1 MSGFELERQSLSEK
15 LTHVTEVSKRFS
27 QGEMSRDLLKS
38 LQRSSDIVRDL
49 WALYV
54 DRPYV
59 YARVMQQLG
68 KVMGKAQLRKIHNDV
83 LGRTKAAEQET
94 QQAAKK
100 PLKKSAKFGS
110 QSLPPSKGDDAGSS
124 KSAAEDEGER
134 EFTVN
139 LPKLGLKNVKVKVG
153 SAEGQQSLSATDLPI
168 PFLKGVTGAVTF
180 SNRKVS
186 KISASGQLDAAL
198 MESAHVGVDFTRVGT
213 EGSKYTP
220 NVTIDVVN
228 LKIPGLDDGLTTKL
242 ALADG
247 DSVAF
252 EGEISGASK
261 ILGDVSLNGHGKVKT
276 AGSDTSIDGTL
287 EISKSAGGKG
297 SEKLA
302 AAPGEKS
309 AAKPEAG
316 GGASAGVSYTG
327 SVTINAN
334 AGTISAAKGIL
345 SLSNVSI
352 LADPASTVELEVDY
366 DGAAFKASLL
376 NSVTLAEYE
385 FKGASKMG
393 AAAEGGDKKSGAKGG
408 RSTAVQLTIESATY
422 DGGLDA
428 DCLVSTRLGGI
439 IQADGTVHIA
449 KNNITGGQVT
459 INAEEVPIIGNK
471 AFLSTTLAGDIAIDE
486 QGFNGSAT
494 GSAKFK
500 VGKRDILVNLDESNF
515 GSDGQLSGKVSL
527 AQPVEFKPLKFET
540 LVADFGSSEGLTH
553 VDGRISLDTPF
564 VKSDENG
571 IAVTYAEQQLNAKGK
586 LNLSGPSGGGAA
598 GGGAAG
604 GDTVA
609 TCDFEANLNPDAFK
623 GTGDFLVTKDYKVG
637 STKLQIL
644 KDSTA
649 KITLTDAGIEPVA
662 FEGKYNYGHGEGGAK
677 DDAKSGGGKSDKG
690 GGTPLMFSGDFTGCT
705 YDVNTGMLDGS
716 ATAVLESE
724 IEYKSPLVDVRIDSK
739 RRGEQTQFNVKIANS
754 AVESLSGSLCYQAD
768 IPLKAGK
775 GKGEMLYLEGKIDD
789 FTINVPEE
797 KFSGTVKNSLRKD
810 LWLVGDTKAANSL
823 KLNGNLRNNL
833 TFIVENNEIA
843 SIEVDAEAE
852 TKITHRYFEEGS
864 EKFSVK
870 LKDAFVDKDTLDI
883 TSGQATIRPLSDVK
897 MVFSKG
903 QTKLTVNES
912 SHVAASIKDSIVE
925 SVTLKSGFSGE
936 TSVLKTDT
944 PIEFAGATDFVV
956 SDIQGV
962 GKVDGNVK
970 VATTK
975 DCIIDAIEDVDEI
988 VLRKGAKFGLQMS
1001 DSEIDKVT
1009 GSMSLDYAIKA
1020 GNIKSIPDGFA
1031 ARLVCAN
1038 MNYRPA
1044 EKKFSGKVSVGPA
1057 KDIVFKPGESDGESG
1072 GKGADGSFTL
1082 KAKGTGLN
1090 AELKDNKLKSLSGTA
1105 GFEAKASLTGTT
1117 NSASVDFKEGLA
1129 TLNLDV
1135 DTGAIHELTVSSN
1148 VELNAQ
1154 LSDKL
1159 TIHSESGTV
1168 TADFDAKGLS
1178 QATFTGKINIDFALN
1193 NGEVANFVVDSGKGV
1208 SYHRETGF
1216 SGDVKLSCLNRVKLG
1231 EIAKGK
1237 YEYGFGGGEGAA
1249 ASIDATIENS
1259 TINRIGGKAGLF
1271 LEEKSDDKEASLLKV
1286 RGNIEF
1292 DYDVVSQTLAS
1303 ANGKADIDEKELCKV
1318 GNDNKLILKKSEVDV
1333 SIVNNALESI
1343 KGKVNLALAD
1353 AEGDYMAFMSEENFD
1368 CTGDMNKF
1376 NATVDGHF
1384 TREKLIGQS
1393 GTTQFFVTDK
1403 GADIGTSFKCVIV
1416 DNEIESLSGGFGI
1429 LVKTDNTPLF
1439 QGGIV
1444 DGSYDRESGSFS
1456 GQGKIDLLKDLDLP
1470 KEGSQ
1475 FALKAGSGGSATLEK
1490 GVIKKIEGD
1499 LIIGLK
1505 GPKVEDNESPSEI
1518 IVKNYAMLDV
1528 ASQVIESFHG
1538 TAQLTGAKFEIVDG
1552 LALTSLT
1559 GEVDIKQNKLEE
1571 IGGAASI
1578 EFTKGDFTLTGTCN
1592 DFGWKKG
1599 AGGAEDVIH
1608 FDGGLKVSAMGGR
1621 LNGEANV
1628 KYNSATHELTAD
1640 GELDFKITEW
1650 LTGKVSVEFPNGS
1663 WDNPTIKGSI
1673 IATDVELVPAR
1684 TLMAF
1689 GKDLELGAL
1698 QGMAGPI
1705 PIVAQ
1710 AGIGLGAS
1718 VDMDAIR
1725 FNANLDIGPFA
1736 LNDLKNGE
1744 LPDFTIGLGATT
1756 GLKLSANIA
1765 PYISVG
1771 IGAPFFSAGI
1781 RVKGKASLDASVDG
1795 TVGGKLTGGKK
1806 GFGGELELGF
1816 GVSASAS
1823 FTITPELYA
1832 EILGFNPT
1840 CPITEFKYDFGDIFK
1855 FDWSKKFT
1863 FGDQV
1868 ATTES
1873 EGSVK
1878 TPIAPSVKE
1887 STAEAKQGEEAAYKS
1902 KESSGAGGV
1911 EKGKPQLPK
1920 AGEVGEASLGK
1931 NVGSADDVKGTDSV
1945 GTNIKKVSEGIS
1957 AIGDAINFVSE
1968 LISSFAFG
1976 GALGVGVFLA
1986 IKIIKRELTLDT
1998 IKAKIKAIKDGFEA
2012 LKELIKGGWR
2022 KLLPPKLLEAMEFID
2037 QLRQNGVL
2045 QKVIEAVEKKVK
2057 SMSSPFNRILAPMV
2071 DFLKDRAEALG
2082 DLAEKMLV
2090 KEMSFTQLVK
2100 AAAALIGFA
2109 ISSPLALLETVG
2121 KMAGVVKQIIK
2132 ECIADGLIYLKYT
2145 PGLVFND
2152 YTWQIHIPGLC
2163 DWKGTSWPVAKALQ
2177 LFGLKAERMK

>member
-198 MESAHVGVDFTRVGT
+198 MESAHVGVDLTRVGT

-494 GSAKFK
+494 GSAKFR
-500 VGKRDILVNLDESNF
+500 VGKRDILVNLDESKF
-515 GSDGQLSGKVSL
+515 SSDGQLSGKVSL
-527 AQPVEFKPLKFET
+527 AQPVEFNPLKFET
-540 LVADFGSSEGLTH
+540 LVADFASSEGLTH
-553 VDGRISLDTPF
+553 VDGLLSLDTPF

-598 GGGAAG
+598 SG

-623 GTGDFLVTKDYKVG
+623 GKGDFLVTKDYKVG
-637 STKLQIL
+637 SSKLQIL

-649 KITLTDAGIEPVA
+649 KITLTEAGIEPVA
-662 FEGKYNYGHGEGGAK
+662 FEGKYDYGHGASGAK

-690 GGTPLMFSGDFTGCT
+690 GGVPLMFSGDFTGCT
-705 YDVNTGMLDGS
+705 YDVNTGMLNGS
-716 ATAVLESE
+716 ATAVLESD
-724 IEYKSPLVDVRIDSK
+724 IEYKSALVDVKIDSK
-739 RRGEQTQFNVKIANS
+739 RRGEQTQFNVKIAHS
-754 AVESLSGSLCYQAD
+754 AVESLAGSLCYQAD
-768 IPLKAGK
+768 VPLKVGK
-775 GKGEMLYLEGKIDD
+775 GKGEMLYIEGKIDD
-789 FTINVPEE
+789 FTLNVPEE
-797 KFSGTVKNSLRKD
+797 KFSGTIKNSLRKD
-810 LWLVGDTKAANSL
+810 LWLVGETKAANSL

-833 TFIVENNEIA
+833 TFVVENNEIA

-870 LKDAFVDKDTLDI
+870 LKDAFVDKDTLDV

-912 SHVAASIKDSIVE
+912 SHVEASIKDSIVE

-936 TSVLKTDT
+936 TSALKTDT

-956 SDIQGV
+956 TDIQGA
-962 GKVDGNVK
+962 GKIDGNIE
-970 VATTK
+970 VAMTK
-975 DCIIDAIEDVDEI
+975 DCIVDAIEDVDEI
-988 VLRKGAKFGLQMS
+988 VLRKGSKFGLEMS
-1001 DSEIDKVT
+1001 ESEIDKVT

-1020 GNIKSIPDGFA
+1020 GNIQSIPDGFA
-1031 ARLVCAN
+1031 ARLSCTR

-1044 EKKFSGKVSVGPA
+1044 EKKFSGDVSVGPA
-1057 KDIVFKPGESDGESG
+1057 KDIVFKPGEGGGESG
-1072 GKGADGSFTL
+1072 ARGADGSFTL
-1082 KAKGTGLN
+1082 KAKGTGLK
-1090 AELKDNKLKSLSGTA
+1090 AKLKDNKLKSLAGTA

-1117 NSASVDFKEGLA
+1117 NNASVDFKDGVA
-1129 TLNLDV
+1129 TLELDI
-1135 DTGAIHELTVSSN
+1135 DTGVIHSLDVSSN
-1148 VELNAQ
+1148 VALNAQ

-1159 TIHSESGTV
+1159 TIRSEAGTV
-1168 TADFDAKGLS
+1168 SGKFDAKGLAE
-1178 QATFTGKINIDFALN
+1178 ATFSGKINIDFALN
-1193 NGEVANFVVDSGKGV
+1193 NGEVANFVVDSKEGV
-1208 SYHRETGF
+1208 SYTRETGF
-1216 SGDVKLSCLNRVKLG
+1216 SGAVSLSCLNRVKLG
-1231 EIAKGK
+1231 EIASGK
-1237 YEYGFGGGEGAA
+1237 YEYGFGGGEGGEGAA
-1249 ASIDATIENS
+1249 ASIDASIENS
-1259 TINRIGGKAGLF
+1259 TINRITGKAGLF

-1292 DYDVVSQTLAS
+1292 DYDVVGQVLAS

-1318 GNDNKLILKKSEVDV
+1318 GNDNKLMLKKSEVDV
-1333 SIVNNALESI
+1333 LIVNNELESI

-1353 AEGDYMAFMSEENFD
+1353 ADGDYMAFKSEENFD
-1368 CTGDMNKF
+1368 CTGDVNKF
-1376 NATVDGHF
+1376 SATVEGHF
-1384 TREKLIGQS
+1384 TREKLIGES

-1403 GADIGTSFKCVIV
+1403 GADIGTSFTCVIV

-1444 DGSYDRESGSFS
+1444 DGSYDKASGSFS

-1470 KEGSQ
+1470 KDGSQ
-1475 FALKAGSGGSATLEK
+1475 FALKAGSGGTATLEK
-1490 GVIKKIEGD
+1490 GVVKDIEGD

-1505 GPKVEDNESPSEI
+1505 GPKVEDNESASEI
-1518 IVKNYAMLDV
+1518 IVENHAKLDV

-1538 TAQLTGAKFEIVDG
+1538 VAQLTGAKFQITNG

-1599 AGGAEDVIH
+1599 AGGADDVIH
-1608 FDGGLKVSAMGGR
+1608 FDGGLKVSALGGR

-1663 WDNPTIKGSI
+1663 WDNPTIKGSL
-1673 IATDVELVPAR
+1673 IANDVELVPAR

-1689 GKDLELGAL
+1689 GKDLKLGAL
-1698 QGMAGPI
+1698 QAMAGPI

-1725 FNANLDIGPFA
+1725 FDANLDIGPFA

-1744 LPDFTIGLGATT
+1744 LPDFEIGLGATT

-1771 IGAPFFSAGI
+1771 IGASFFSAGI
-1781 RVKGKASLDASVDG
+1781 RVKGKAALDASVDG
-1795 TVGGKLTGGKK
+1795 SVGGKLTGGKK

-1823 FTITPELYA
+1823 LTITPELYA
-1832 EILGFNPT
+1832 EILGYKPT

-1863 FGDQV
+1863 FGDKV

-1873 EGSVK
+1873 EGSIK

-1887 STAEAKQGEEAAYKS
+1887 TTAEAKKGEEAAYKS
-1902 KESSGAGGV
+1902 KESSGSGGV

-1920 AGEVGEASLGK
+1920 AGDVGKDSMGK
-1931 NVGSADDVKGTDSV
+1931 NVNSDDDVKGADSV
-1945 GTNIKKVSEGIS
+1945 AAKIKTVAEGVS
-1957 AIGDAINFVSE
+1957 AIGDAVNFVSQ

-1976 GALGVGVFLA
+1976 GVLGVGVFLA
-1986 IKIIKRELTLDT
+1986 IKIIKGELTFAT

-2012 LKELIKGGWR
+2012 LKDLIKGGWR
-2022 KLLPPKLLEAMEFID
+2022 QFLPPKLLEAIEFIE
-2037 QLRQNGVL
+2037 QLRENGIL

-2090 KEMSFTQLVK
+2090 KNMSFSQLVK

-2109 ISSPLALLETVG
+2109 ISSPLALLRTVG

-2152 YTWQIHIPGLC
+2152 YTWQVTIPGLC